1 VCEDTR
7 RDRPISLSHWT
18 GAELGSDDESK
29 RLLLDR
35 VRGYERAGLDRLL
48 LAFPRE
54 RAGEM
59 ISRLG
64 EGILAQV

>member
-1 VCEDTR
+1 V
-7 RDRPISLSHWT
+7 
-18 GAELGSDDESK
+18 
-29 RLLLDR
+29 LLER

-59 ISRLG
+59 IGRLG
-64 EGILAQV
+64 KDLLAVV